1 MKAKPECTKCTECRY
16 KLRNEAEK
24 RSLLNRLKRVEG
36 QVRGLQ
42 TMVDSD
48 TYCIDILMQVQAVRA
63 ALSAFSRE
71 ILSNHIATCVEDNIR
86 NGDKEA
92 IRELTD
98 VLYKMMK

>member
-71 ILSNHIATCVEDNIR
+71 ILTTTLRRVWKITSETATKKLSEN
-86 NGDKEA
+86 
-92 IRELTD
+92 
-98 VLYKMMK
+98 